1 MKDTV
6 RKGTITETK
15 AILRFLELG
24 YNVFTP
30 YGDGSKCDLIIE
42 NNEGRLYKIQCKTS
56 RLENTSEVFNAYSTA
71 RTRSSEGTKKR
82 VLYDK
87 HNIDYFCSFDSQDNM
102 YLIPIEEIN
111 TLTPRLKM
119 FKKYIVGW

>member
-42 NNEGRLYKIQCKTS
+42 VNGVLYKIQCKTS
-56 RLENTSEVFNAYSTA
+56 RLEYTSEVFNAYSTA

-82 VLYDK
+82 VLYSKQD
-87 HNIDYFCSFDSQDNM
+87 IDYFCSFDSQNNM

-119 FKKYIVGW
+119 FKKYIVG